1 MWLELAAWVILWGAV
16 ATLGHELTHY
26 LVYLTFAHHIE
37 FDPISMQVTAEYD
50 ATPQN
55 HRRAAVAGVA
65 PLVVGSVA
73 LCVVTALWWSEG
85 LTIHRMVVVVALII
99 YGFTG
104 GWSDYRPALQQLR
117 SGV

>member
-1 MWLELAAWVILWGAV
+1 MWLELAAWVILWGAI

-26 LVYLTFAHHIE
+26 LVYLTFAHHIK
-37 FDPISMQVTAEYD
+37 FDVMSMQVTAEYD

-55 HRRAAVAGVA
+55 HTLAAVAGVA
-65 PLVVGSVA
+65 PLVVGTVA
-73 LCVVTALWWSEG
+73 LGVVTALWWSES
-85 LTIHRMVVVVALII
+85 LTIQRMVVVVALLI

-117 SGV
+117 SGA